1 MSTSGVDTQVSYAT
15 ELPQW
20 LSIFD
25 YADLS
30 IDLIWTHMESNDVQ
44 LHESLDSNECAG
56 FFGFPCSIAYTSGNL
71 DLHLTWRW
79 IEGTDNAYPIFIEA
93 TGQPETIEAIP
104 TIGSK
109 GYVDLGA
116 GYVFND
122 NVSVRLNVSNL
133 FDTDPAFMADQGNQ
147 NNTDGGMYDLFGRS
161 YQLSFSMRY

>member
-1 MSTSGVDTQVSYAT
+1 
-15 ELPQW
+15 
-20 LSIFD
+20 
-25 YADLS
+25 
-30 IDLIWTHMESNDVQ
+30 MESNDVQ
-44 LHESLDSNECAG
+44 LQESLDTNECAG
-56 FFGFPCSIAYTSGNL
+56 FFGFPCSSTLNFAVNTFPENRVTTNIAYTTGNL

-116 GYVFND
+116 GYVLND